1 MAKHKYHPSKT
12 PVIRRV
18 RMEHGKIGAV
28 FQEMMEF
35 IAGRTVKRMEI
46 VAEAVDLSKYARMVA
61 KKMHRPAVP
70 REHRLVIELVP
81 RPVAVDKRRRG
92 A

>member
-1 MAKHKYHPSKT
+1 MAKHKYHPIKT
-12 PVIRRV
+12 PIVRRV
-18 RMEHGKIGAV
+18 RAEHSKIGAV

-46 VAEAVDLSKYARMVA
+46 VAESVELERTAA
-61 KKMHRPAVP
+61 KKLRRRVVP
-70 REHRLVIELVP
+70 REHRLVVELVTP
-81 RPVAVDKRRRG
+81 PVPVDKRRRG